1 MRLPSVS
8 SNKILEALNA
18 FDKKHRNTPQFT
30 GWENYERQKYAI
42 SYEGKLYPPKVIISL
57 ATGVPR
63 SDFSGGWES
72 NSYLSKLGFK
82 IIKLSD
88 GSEVRMNER
97 DHRWQHKKEVIAK
110 TRTMKRTAEVIKER
124 EPSILTAEIYALISR
139 LPRYNYLTDA
149 RFLPNNGIY
158 FFFEKGENRIGSGER
173 LVRVG
178 THRGQDRLRKRL
190 NYHFKGTRDTSVFRK
205 HIGGAIISKQGLGEK
220 RLRNWHSNE
229 GRPDTEMEEKVSLT
243 LQDNFSFTCLE
254 VNNVVERLSLEEGL
268 IALFASDMEETP
280 SSCWLGHYAAN
291 QRIRQSGL
299 WNSEHVDGKPLTVK
313 QLQQFKELVD
323 GGKSKNEVN
332 RRSLVLIPCC
342 KSKAAILSEGWEEP
356 LPGLP
361 SLREQL
367 IEKLE
372 KTSGLASQD
381 ANLEGVLNSY
391 ATVTRAVDLY
401 CGNFYYAAGDALKA
415 VAGGGVY
422 SVDILIVSA
431 VYGLVQ
437 LNEGIKKY
445 ELQMGDTLHDG
456 SKAYKFWQQNGLWK
470 LLWNYAV
477 DHNIGHVWS
486 LLPNS
491 MPSFPYQQT
500 FKDFWSLSRKKGIEC
515 YHVRVPGAATATGY
529 QRARWLNE
537 IINSNP
543 DLLTNSKLMPNK
555 FENIAGYK
563 FVYDPC

>member
-1 MRLPSVS
+1 MKLPSVS
-8 SNKILEALNA
+8 SNKILEALHT
-18 FDKKHRNTPQFT
+18 FDRKYRNTPQFT

-42 SYEGKLYPPKVIISL
+42 SYGDKLYPPKVIISL

-63 SDFSGGWES
+63 TDFSGGRES

-82 IIKLSD
+82 IVKLSD
-88 GSEVRMNER
+88 GSEVRINER
-97 DHRWQHKKEVIAK
+97 DHRGQHKQEVITK
-110 TRTMKRTAEVIKER
+110 TRPVKRTAEVIKDKK
-124 EPSILTAEIYALISR
+124 PSMITAEIYALISR
-139 LPRYNYLTDA
+139 LPRYSYLTDA

-178 THRGQDRLRKRL
+178 THRGQDRLKKRL

-205 HIGGAIISKQGLGEK
+205 HIGGAIINKQELGEK
-220 RLRNWHSNE
+220 RLRNWYSNE
-229 GRPDTEMEEKVSLT
+229 GSPDTEMEKKVSLT

-254 VNNVVERLSLEEGL
+254 VTSDVERLSLEEGL
-268 IALFASDMEETP
+268 IALFASDMKEKP
-280 SSCWLGHYAAN
+280 SSGWLGHYAASK
-291 QRIRQSGL
+291 RIRQSGL
-299 WNSEHVDGKPLTVK
+299 WNSEHVDGKPLTMK

-367 IEKLE
+367 IEKLDN
-372 KTSGLASQD
+372 TMGLAGQD

-415 VAGGGVY
+415 VADGDIE
-422 SVDILIVSA
+422 SVDVLIVSA
-431 VYGLVQ
+431 VYGLVR

-456 SKAYKFWQQNGLWK
+456 SKVYKYWQQNGLWK
-470 LLWNYAV
+470 LLWNYTV

-537 IINSNP
+537 VVNSNP
-543 DLLTNSKLMPNK
+543 DLLANSNLMPNK
-555 FENIAGYK
+555 FESIAGYE
-563 FVYDPC
+563 FMYDPC